1 MAYEKPTSVM
11 LSPYVYT
18 GRASDGCTI
27 DIEGNANYPYVYVCP
42 ISTTTTWK
50 YYPKGELNG
59 SGATSIEIDKNTS
72 TNEYEIA
79 IVLSDTYYGDNV
91 GVTISNSYAD
101 KLYEFTVPLY
111 AALIHNASSSSDVY
125 DSIRN
130 NLSTTFTK
138 SGYTLQGFS
147 TSSTGTTATYGTSWV
162 SGMNGKELYA
172 VYKKN
177 SSSSTKNYTYYLG
190 NNSSAGTISKIT
202 TTSGIVLYGTGS
214 STSGTTNTSWSG
226 TPSTSDYNSSYK
238 FLGWAKNATTTVNS
252 TNYKTACNNSSGTIY
267 AVYGKDESMTYY
279 PQNGNSSSSVSITNY
294 RYGPGYTTNNA
305 PTEPSLTYNGYTFSG
320 WSTASNG
327 TINTW
332 VNQWNSGVRTVYAIW
347 VRDGNIYYCPVG
359 KDNWISSKTYKG
371 AKVNGVLQ
379 WVPIQ
384 MKYGDNNIWN

>member
-1 MAYEKPTSVM
+1 MAYEKPTSVI
-11 LSPYVYT
+11 LSPYAYT
-18 GRASDGCTI
+18 GRASEGCVVEI
-27 DIEGNANYPYVYVCP
+27 SGDADYPYVYVCP
-42 ISTTTTWK
+42 ISTTTNYK
-50 YYPKGELNG
+50 YWPKGELNS
-59 SGATSIEIDKNTS
+59 SGVRTINIDKNTS

-79 IVLSDTYYGDNV
+79 VILSDTYYGDNV
-91 GVTISNSYAD
+91 GINVDNDYKS
-101 KLYEFTVPLY
+101 KLYYFTVPLY
-111 AALIHNASSSSDVY
+111 AALIHNASSSSNVY
-125 DSIRN
+125 DSVRN

-190 NNSSAGTISKIT
+190 NSSSAGTILKTT

-267 AVYGKDESMTYY
+267 AVYGKNESMTYY
-279 PQNGNSSSSVSITNY
+279 PQNGNSSSSVPVTNY
-294 RYGPGYTTNNA
+294 RYGPGYTTNNV
-305 PTEPSLTYNGYTFSG
+305 PTEPSLTYSGHTF
-320 WSTASNG
+320 
-327 TINTW
+327 
-332 VNQWNSGVRTVYAIW
+332 
-347 VRDGNIYYCPVG
+347 
-359 KDNWISSKTYKG
+359 
-371 AKVNGVLQ
+371 
-379 WVPIQ
+379 
-384 MKYGDNNIWN
+384 